1 MASTHMTR
9 SGKPRARALGLN
21 FEGKPGPS
29 NNITD
34 VDGVSV
40 GYSTIVEGDGA
51 LRVGDGPVR
60 TGVTAI
66 LPRRPKNLS
75 IPVFA
80 GYHNFNGNGEMSG
93 AHYLDEVGQLTFP
106 VTITNTHSCGVTRD
120 ATLKWASRAHPGS
133 LTDAFGLPVSAETY
147 DGFLNDINGFHV
159 TEDHVFEAIETASS
173 GAIEEGSVGGGT
185 GMKCFGFKAGSGSAS
200 RVVRYGDES
209 YMVGV
214 FVQANFGTR
223 EHLTIC
229 GINIGAGLP
238 EPAIVTHTPPTDLSS
253 IIVVIATDAPLMPHQ
268 LKRLSRR
275 ATLGMG
281 RLGTIGN
288 HSSGDLF
295 LAFSTANEAALAAK
309 EASAQRAAF
318 IPDPHLDQLFEAVV
332 QGVEEAIIN
341 SMVAA
346 ETMVGRDGNTVPAI
360 PHNVLRQLADT
371 AEPARAEE

>member
-21 FEGKPGPS
+21 FEGKPGPR

-51 LRVGDGPVR
+51 LRIGHGPVR

-66 LPRRPKNLS
+66 LPRRPENLS

-106 VTITNTHSCGVTRD
+106 ITITNTHSCGVTRD

-209 YMVGV
+209 HMVGV

>member
-21 FEGKPGPS
+21 FEGKPGPR

-51 LRVGDGPVR
+51 LRIGHGPVR

-66 LPRRPKNLS
+66 LPRRPENLS

-106 VTITNTHSCGVTRD
+106 ITITNTHSCGVTRD

-209 YMVGV
+209 HMVGV

-229 GINIGAGLP
+229 GINIGAGLT

-281 RLGTIGN
+281 RLGTIRN

>member
-21 FEGKPGPS
+21 FEGKPGPR

-51 LRVGDGPVR
+51 LRIGHGPVR

-66 LPRRPKNLS
+66 LPRRPENLS

-106 VTITNTHSCGVTRD
+106 ITITNTHSCGVTRD

-209 YMVGV
+209 HMVGV

-229 GINIGAGLP
+229 GINIGAGLT

>member
-1 MASTHMTR
+1 MASPHMTR

-21 FEGKPGPS
+21 FEGKPGPR

-51 LRVGDGPVR
+51 LRIGHGPVR

-66 LPRRPKNLS
+66 LPRRPENLS

-106 VTITNTHSCGVTRD
+106 ITITNTHSCGVTRD

>member
-21 FEGKPGPS
+21 FEGKPGPR

-51 LRVGDGPVR
+51 LRIGHGPVR

-66 LPRRPKNLS
+66 LPRRPENLS

-209 YMVGV
+209 HMVGV

-229 GINIGAGLP
+229 GINIGAGLT

>member
-1 MASTHMTR
+1 
-9 SGKPRARALGLN
+9 LN

-295 LAFSTANEAALAAK
+295 LAFSTANETALAAK

>member
-209 YMVGV
+209 HMVGV

-229 GINIGAGLP
+229 GINIGAGLT
-238 EPAIVTHTPPTDLSS
+238 EPAVVTHTPPTDLSS

>member
-209 YMVGV
+209 HMVGV

-229 GINIGAGLP
+229 GINIGAGLT
-238 EPAIVTHTPPTDLSS
+238 EPAVVTHTPPTDLSS

-318 IPDPHLDQLFEAVV
+318 IPDLHLDQLFEAVV

>member
-275 ATLGMG
+275 ATLGIG

>member
-1 MASTHMTR
+1 MASKHMTR

-51 LRVGDGPVR
+51 LRVGHGPVR

-66 LPRRPKNLS
+66 LPRRPENLS

-229 GINIGAGLP
+229 GINIGAGLT
-238 EPAIVTHTPPTDLSS
+238 EPAMVTNTPPTDLSS

-332 QGVEEAIIN
+332 HGVEEAIIN

-346 ETMVGRDGNTVPAI
+346 ETMVGRDGNTVPAL
-360 PHNVLRQLADT
+360 PHDVLRQLADT
-371 AEPARAEE
+371 AELARAVE

>member
-1 MASTHMTR
+1 MANTHMTR

-21 FEGKPGPS
+21 FEGKPGPR

-51 LRVGDGPVR
+51 LRIGHGPVR

-66 LPRRPKNLS
+66 LPRRPENLS

-106 VTITNTHSCGVTRD
+106 ITITNTHSCGVTRD

-209 YMVGV
+209 HMVGV

-229 GINIGAGLP
+229 GINIGAGLT

>member
-1 MASTHMTR
+1 MASTHITR

-21 FEGKPGPS
+21 FEGKPGPR

-51 LRVGDGPVR
+51 LRIGHGPVR

-66 LPRRPKNLS
+66 LPRRPENLS

-106 VTITNTHSCGVTRD
+106 ITITNTHSCGVTRD

-209 YMVGV
+209 HMVGV

-229 GINIGAGLP
+229 GINIGAGLT

>member
-1 MASTHMTR
+1 MASTHITR

-295 LAFSTANEAALAAK
+295 LAFSTANETALAAK

-371 AEPARAEE
+371 AGPARAEE

>member
-21 FEGKPGPS
+21 FEGKPGPR

-51 LRVGDGPVR
+51 LRIGHGPVR

-66 LPRRPKNLS
+66 LPRRPENLS

-106 VTITNTHSCGVTRD
+106 ITITNTHSCGVTRD

>member
-1 MASTHMTR
+1 MASTHMTC

-21 FEGKPGPS
+21 FEGKPGPR

-51 LRVGDGPVR
+51 LRIGHGPVR

-66 LPRRPKNLS
+66 LPRRPENLS

-106 VTITNTHSCGVTRD
+106 ITITNTHSCGVTRD

-209 YMVGV
+209 HMVGV

-229 GINIGAGLP
+229 GINIGAGLT

>member
-1 MASTHMTR
+1 
-9 SGKPRARALGLN
+9 
-21 FEGKPGPS
+21 
-29 NNITD
+29 
-34 VDGVSV
+34 
-40 GYSTIVEGDGA
+40 
-51 LRVGDGPVR
+51 
-60 TGVTAI
+60 
-66 LPRRPKNLS
+66 
-75 IPVFA
+75 
-80 GYHNFNGNGEMSG
+80 
-93 AHYLDEVGQLTFP
+93 
-106 VTITNTHSCGVTRD
+106 
-120 ATLKWASRAHPGS
+120 
-133 LTDAFGLPVSAETY
+133 
-147 DGFLNDINGFHV
+147 
-159 TEDHVFEAIETASS
+159 
-173 GAIEEGSVGGGT
+173 
-185 GMKCFGFKAGSGSAS
+185 MKCFGFKAGSGSAS

-295 LAFSTANEAALAAK
+295 LAFSTANETALAAK

>member
-21 FEGKPGPS
+21 FEGKPGPR

-51 LRVGDGPVR
+51 LRIGHGPVR

-66 LPRRPKNLS
+66 LPRRPENLS

-106 VTITNTHSCGVTRD
+106 ITITNTHSCGVTRD

-209 YMVGV
+209 HMVGV

-229 GINIGAGLP
+229 GINIGAGLT

-309 EASAQRAAF
+309 EANAQRAAF

>member
-1 MASTHMTR
+1 MASTRMTR

-21 FEGKPGPS
+21 FEGKPGPR

-51 LRVGDGPVR
+51 LRIGHGPVR

-66 LPRRPKNLS
+66 LPRRPENLS

-106 VTITNTHSCGVTRD
+106 ITITNTHSCGVTRD

-209 YMVGV
+209 HMVGV

-229 GINIGAGLP
+229 GINIGAGLT

>member
-1 MASTHMTR
+1 MASTHITR

-21 FEGKPGPS
+21 FEGKPGPR

-51 LRVGDGPVR
+51 LRIGHGPVR

-66 LPRRPKNLS
+66 LPRRPENLS

-106 VTITNTHSCGVTRD
+106 ITITNTHSCGVTRD

>member
-21 FEGKPGPS
+21 FEGKPGPR

-51 LRVGDGPVR
+51 LRIGHGPVR

-66 LPRRPKNLS
+66 LPRRPENLS

-106 VTITNTHSCGVTRD
+106 ITITNTHSCGVTRD

-209 YMVGV
+209 HMVGV

-229 GINIGAGLP
+229 GINIGAGLA

>member
-1 MASTHMTR
+1 MASTHITR

-295 LAFSTANEAALAAK
+295 LAFSTANETALAAK